1 MGCLNYMYNC
11 FKNLKTSFQN
21 YQARASGYE
30 AHQNVSSGNDSEP
43 KYPPALME
51 TVANSIA
58 DTFAC
63 GVFALANLICYEKKY
78 FCQKKTISFNAYYID
93 EYDIK
98 NDEDDD
104 DNEYYFVNEYDLE
117 DEDYDSDDDINDA
130 DLLAAYIEE
139 YGADDDE
146 EYDTCVLSEDE
157 DDTQYPP
164 AKTLDNAWGFINSGD
179 LSVEFKDTTL
189 APRGPKKAIDF
200 PRLIL
205 AQAKKDFFKRLAS
218 KPKQNLSR
226 QNKMM
231 AKLSPKPKRDFSA

>member
-1 MGCLNYMYNC
+1 MGCLDYLYDC
-11 FKNLKTSFQN
+11 FKNVKNSFQN
-21 YQARASGYE
+21 YQAHTGGYE
-30 AHQNVSSGNDSEP
+30 AHHHVSSGNDSGP

-51 TVANSIA
+51 TVANNIA

-63 GVFALANLICYEKKY
+63 GVFALANLICYEKK
-78 FCQKKTISFNAYYID
+78 KTISFNPYYID
-93 EYDIK
+93 GCDIK
-98 NDEDDD
+98 NDEEDD
-104 DNEYYFVNEYDLE
+104 DNEYYLVNEYDLE

-130 DLLAAYIEE
+130 DLLAAYIDE

-146 EYDTCVLSEDE
+146 EYDTCDLSEDE

-179 LSVEFKDTTL
+179 LSVEFKNTTL
-189 APRGPKKAIDF
+189 APKGPKKAIDF

-218 KPKQNLSR
+218 EPKQNLLR

-231 AKLSPKPKRDFSA
+231 ARLSPKTKKNFSA

>member
-1 MGCLNYMYNC
+1 MGCLNYLYDC
-11 FKNLKTSFQN
+11 FKNVKNSFQN
-21 YQARASGYE
+21 YQAHTGGYE
-30 AHQNVSSGNDSEP
+30 AHHHVSSGNDSGP
-43 KYPPALME
+43 KYPSALME

-78 FCQKKTISFNAYYID
+78 FASYFCQKKTISFNPYYID
-93 EYDIK
+93 ECDIK
-98 NDEDDD
+98 NDEEDG
-104 DNEYYFVNEYDLE
+104 DNEYYLVNKYDLE

-130 DLLAAYIEE
+130 DLLAAYIDE

-146 EYDTCVLSEDE
+146 EYDTCDLSEDE

-164 AKTLDNAWGFINSGD
+164 AKTLDNSWGFINSG
-179 LSVEFKDTTL
+179 L
-189 APRGPKKAIDF
+189 GPKKAIDF

-218 KPKQNLSR
+218 EPKQNLLR

-231 AKLSPKPKRDFSA
+231 ARLSPKPKKNFSA